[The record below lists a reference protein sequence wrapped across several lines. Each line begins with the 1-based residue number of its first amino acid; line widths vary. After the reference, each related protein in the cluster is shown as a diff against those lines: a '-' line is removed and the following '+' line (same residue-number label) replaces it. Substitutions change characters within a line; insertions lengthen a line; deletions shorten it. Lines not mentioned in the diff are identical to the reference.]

1 MRALI
6 STIRPAC
13 GGVAAKLD
21 WVIAELEALGITPVL
36 AWYEPWSCRPE
47 LSVPFGALLQ
57 GRQPG
62 QHQEASLGGHLGHGL
77 GAWLPELEFTH
88 FQPRDYW
95 KTLVASCDLH
105 LAVTGNPLCAARYSS
120 LNVPFLAWI
129 GSDWQGDRRDRVRQ
143 FPPARRLLDRSV
155 NGPVLRR
162 LERQV
167 LRAPKGHILTISE
180 VTGRALA
187 AIGGRPMDGV
197 LYRPSDP
204 QLFFPAP
211 ERRVPWRLGF
221 SGRYS
226 DPRKQIDLL
235 LAVVQ
240 RLVRQGR
247 PVQLELT
254 GEADGSFLLPRL
266 QALGIAD
273 RVHCHPLLPAAQ
285 LAATLQ
291 SWDLFVIPSH
301 QEGLCIAAL
310 EAMAC
315 GIPVVST
322 RCGGPED
329 FVIPGQTGALVEGAP
344 AAMAASVVGAMAE
357 AITAICAQPQRRQRL
372 GLGAAAWIDRYAS
385 PLVARRRVRHH
396 LRATFPALP

>member
-1 MRALI
+1 
-6 STIRPAC
+6 
-13 GGVAAKLD
+13 VE

-36 AWYEPWSCRPE
+36 AWYEPWSCSPE
-47 LSVPFGALLQ
+47 LSVPFRSLLR
-57 GRQPG
+57 GHRPG
-62 QHQEASLGGHLGHGL
+62 QRQEASLGGHQGHGL

-120 LNVPFLAWI
+120 LNLPFLAWI
-129 GSDWQGDRRDRVRQ
+129 GSDWQGDRRDRVQ
-143 FPPARRLLDRSV
+143 HFPAARRLLDRSV
-155 NGPVLRR
+155 NAPVLRR

-167 LRAPKGHILTISE
+167 LRAPKGHILTISQ

-204 QLFFPAP
+204 QLFHPAP
-211 ERRVPWRLGF
+211 QRRVPWRLGF

-240 RLVRQGR
+240 RLMQQGW

-254 GEADGSFLLPRL
+254 GEADGTFLQPRL

-273 RVHCHPLLPAAQ
+273 RVRCHPLLPPAE

-291 SWDLFVIPSH
+291 GWDLFVIPSH

-315 GIPVVST
+315 GMPVVST

-329 FVIPGQTGALVEGAP
+329 FVLPDQTGALLAAEPGARFETTVE
-344 AAMAASVVGAMAE
+344 AMAA
-357 AITAICAQPQRRQRL
+357 AITAICAQRARRERL
-372 GLGAAAWIDRYAS
+372 GAGASGWIDRHAS
-385 PLVARRRVRHH
+385 PTVARRRFRRH